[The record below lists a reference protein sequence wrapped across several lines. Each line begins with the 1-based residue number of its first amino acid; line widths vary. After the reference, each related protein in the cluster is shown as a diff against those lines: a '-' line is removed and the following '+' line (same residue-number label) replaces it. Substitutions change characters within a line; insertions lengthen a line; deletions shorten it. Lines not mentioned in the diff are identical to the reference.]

1 MFLVLTRVL
10 LKKEYLQ
17 SLLTEYWTQ
26 LLETWPDGSPEQLK
40 RAAWSLTARQAR
52 QKHLISQAFTRG
64 QESRERT
71 RMMQRKK
78 GYGK

>member
-1 MFLVLTRVL
+1 MSRDSVCKDCTRRSMYCHG
-10 LKKEYLQ
+10 KCPEYAEEAQ
-17 SLLTEYWTQ
+17 RFEA
-26 LLETWPDGSPEQLK
+26 G
-40 RAAWSLTARQAR
+40 RQAR
-52 QKHLISQAFTRG
+52 QEHLISQAFTRG

>member
-1 MFLVLTRVL
+1 MKRDSVCHHCERHSAECHATREAYAQEV
-10 LKKEYLQ
+10 
-17 SLLTEYWTQ
+17 
-26 LLETWPDGSPEQLK
+26 K
-40 RAAWSLTARQAR
+40 RYEATRQAR
-52 QKHLISQAFTRG
+52 QAHLTAQAFTRG

>member
-1 MFLVLTRVL
+1 MSRDSVCKDCT
-10 LKKEYLQ
+10 KHSAYCHCTCPEYA
-17 SLLTEYWTQ
+17 E
-26 LLETWPDGSPEQLK
+26 EVRRFE
-40 RAAWSLTARQAR
+40 AARQAR

>member
-1 MFLVLTRVL
+1 MSRDSVCKDCAKRSTYCHCTCP
-10 LKKEYLQ
+10 EYAEDAQ
-17 SLLTEYWTQ
+17 RFEAS
-26 LLETWPDGSPEQLK
+26 
-40 RAAWSLTARQAR
+40 RQAR
-52 QKHLISQAFTRG
+52 QEHLTSQAFTRG

>member
-1 MFLVLTRVL
+1 MSRDSVCKDCAKRSTYCHCTCP
-10 LKKEYLQ
+10 EYAEDVRRFEA
-17 SLLTEYWTQ
+17 S
-26 LLETWPDGSPEQLK
+26 
-40 RAAWSLTARQAR
+40 RQAR
-52 QKHLISQAFTRG
+52 QEHLTSQAFTRG